1 MPVKNI
7 HIRRSSLRSWSSEEA
22 EGFVPEEQIRATGRR
37 KPSVA
42 RVMLQKGG
50 GSLSI
55 NGKTP
60 EEYFPT
66 KLQVIM
72 IQQPIEVS
80 DSNGKYDITVNVK
93 GGGFSGQA
101 GAIRHGLARALVQA
115 DPDSKQALSK
125 NGFLTRDSRMVERKK
140 AGRPKARKRFQ
151 FSKR

>member
-1 MPVKNI
+1 MPEVNI
-7 HIRRSSLRSWSSEEA
+7 PIRPSSLKNWSSREA
-22 EGFVPEEQIRATGRR
+22 EDFVPDEQIITTGRR
-37 KPSVA
+37 KTSIA
-42 RVMLQKGG
+42 RVMLQEGG
-50 GSLSI
+50 GSLNI
-55 NGKTP
+55 NGKPP

-66 KLQVIM
+66 RAHVIM